1 MINYLLQHWDFIL
14 LGIVFVSTVV
24 WLTRNILE
32 EPILSQEDLN
42 EIQKEQDEEVNMH
55 NTRP

>member
-1 MINYLLQHWDFIL
+1 MINYILQRWDFIL

-55 NTRP
+55 STRP